1 MREIKLK
8 ILDNAFHC
16 FDGKHYGRVV
26 LSGRFG
32 SVYWCSIFNQNLD
45 EVDINHLT
53 RLPECIDAEVREY

>member
-16 FDGKHYGRVV
+16 FDGKYYCPFVETKK
-26 LSGRFG
+26 FG
-32 SVYWCSIFNQNLD
+32 SVYLCTIFEKEIEDTGYL
-45 EVDINHLT
+45 I